1 MENLSVGML
10 VQYKNKFLL
19 LERKNNI
26 LEPCKGHV
34 EKDES
39 YEETMK
45 RELFEETNIKNFEII
60 DKIGLLK
67 FSFIKNDKKVN
78 RNIVY
83 FHIKVFDDNV
93 KLSEEHKNF
102 YWLEKEEFLKK
113 LTFNDVRE
121 LLKNYLEK
129 NI

>member
-10 VQYKNKFLL
+10 VQYKDKFLL
-19 LERKNNI
+19 LERNNNI

-39 YEETMK
+39 YEGTIK
-45 RELFEETNIKNFEII
+45 RDLFEETNIKNFEII
-60 DKIGLLK
+60 NKIGLLK

-83 FHIKVFDDNV
+83 FHIKIFNNNV

-102 YWLEKEEFLKK
+102 YWLEKDELKK